1 VRHVEC
7 RLKHRLSFQP
17 LPQAAFA
24 HRMSVHQSVLELI
37 GRTPIVRA
45 QRLDAGVC
53 ELYLKLES
61 HNPGGS
67 IKDRI
72 GLSMIESAEKA
83 GKIKPGD
90 TLVEGTAGNTG
101 IGLALVAQQKGYKLL
116 LVVPDKMSR
125 EKIFNLKAMGAEVV
139 LTRSDVA
146 KGHPQYYQDMA
157 ERIARETPGA
167 YFINQ
172 FGNPDNPR
180 AHEEGTGPEILAQMD
195 GKLDAIVF
203 GCGSSG
209 TMTGLSRCFAT
220 HSPHTELVLADPVGS
235 ILEEYINRGTLSDK
249 SASWMVEGIGEDF
262 LPPISD
268 FSRVKKAYAISD
280 KESFLTARELLE
292 KEGILGGSS
301 TGTLLAAALKYCRE
315 QTTPKRVLVF
325 VCDTGN
331 KYLSKMYNDYWML
344 DNGFVERQKHGDL
357 RDLILRPYAR
367 RDTVVIGANDLLVTA
382 YQRMKLYDVSQLPVM
397 DGDAIVGIL
406 DESDVLLHVYGD
418 EQRFRD
424 PVSTAMVTK
433 LEKLDV
439 KSAIEALLP
448 VFEHGHVAIVMDG
461 EKFLGLITRIDLLNY
476 LRRRV
481 Q

>member
-1 VRHVEC
+1 MPIA
-7 RLKHRLSFQP
+7 S
-17 LPQAAFA
+17 
-24 HRMSVHQSVLELI
+24 SVLDLI
-37 GRTPIVRA
+37 GQTPVVKARH
-45 QRLDAGVC
+45 LDTGPC
-53 ELYLKLES
+53 ELYFKLES
-61 HNPGGS
+61 QNPGGS

-72 GLSMIESAEKA
+72 GLKMIEAAEA
-83 GKIKPGD
+83 RGDIKPGD

-101 IGLALVAQQKGYKLL
+101 IGLALVAQQKGYKLV

-125 EKIFNLKAMGAEVV
+125 EKIFNLKAMGAQVV

-146 KGHPQYYQDMA
+146 KGHPDYYQDMA
-157 ERIARETPGA
+157 ERLARETPGA

-172 FGNPDNPR
+172 FGNPDNPA
-180 AHEEGTGPEILAQMD
+180 AHEHGTGPEILAQMAEV
-195 GKLDAIVF
+195 GGLDAIVF

-209 TMTGLSRCFAT
+209 TMTGLSRHFAE
-220 HSPHTELVLADPVGS
+220 HSPHTELILADPVGS
-235 ILEEYINRGTLSDK
+235 ILTEYINEGTLSDK

-262 LPPISD
+262 LPSISD
-268 FSRVKKAYAISD
+268 FTRVKKAYAISD

-301 TGTLLAAALKYCRE
+301 TGTLLAAALRYCRE
-315 QTTPKRVLVF
+315 QTEAKKVLVF

-344 DNGFVERQKHGDL
+344 DNGFLEREPTGDL
-357 RDLILRPYAR
+357 RDLILRPFSQ
-367 RDTVVIGANDLLVTA
+367 RDTVVVAPTDLLVTA

-397 DGDAIVGIL
+397 DGDRLVGIV

-418 EQRFRD
+418 EDRFRD
-424 PVSTAMVTK
+424 PVSTAMVS
-433 LEKLDV
+433 KLDKV
-439 KSAIEALLP
+439 DVRAPIESLLP
-448 VFEHGHVAIVMDG
+448 VFDRGHVAIVSEGDR
-461 EKFLGLITRIDLLNY
+461 FLGLITRIDLLNY